1 MQGPDQ
7 VFSRILIANRG
18 EIAIRVARAAADL
31 GVPTVAVYATDDTAA
46 PHVAAADMSVPLAG
60 SGPAA
65 YLDIDDVLRAATGSG
80 ADAVHPGYGFLS
92 ENAAF
97 ARSCAERGVTFVGPP
112 PEILDAFGDKTRARA
127 LARDA
132 GLPVLAGTDGPVD
145 ADGAEA
151 FRRTLA
157 APGAVMLKALAGGGG
172 RGMRRVPERS
182 AGGTSIG
189 TGPAELAAAHAR
201 CASEARAA
209 FGDDRVFAEELLTG
223 ARHVEVQIL
232 GDGTGAVVA
241 LGERDCSIQRRH
253 QKIVEI
259 APAPGLP
266 ASVRAEL
273 LAAAVRL
280 GESVRYA
287 GLGTV
292 EFLVSGARIA
302 FLEVNPRI
310 QVEHTITE
318 EVTGVD
324 LLATGLRLAAGAGLA
339 DLGPFPE
346 PAGCAVQLRITC
358 ETTNADGTTT
368 PSAGTLTAYEL
379 PSGRGVRVD
388 GAGYPGYRTSLR
400 YDPLLAKLIVHDR
413 TADLPALAARAA
425 RALRE
430 CRVEGVDTN
439 LDVLAGIAAHPA
451 FAAGDLTTDFF
462 DDHLAEILAAPR
474 VRRHIGGR
482 PPPPGTDPDRVARDG
497 GGGPEPERPGSR
509 PSGGAVRAHAPDIP
523 DGATALRA
531 ELPGTVVTVEV
542 TEGDEVRAGA
552 TMLVL
557 EAMKMEHVVAAPVNG
572 TVRAIGAGAGE
583 TVAAGDVLAVLDPA
597 DDATDDAVADV
608 EVDLDR
614 IRPDLAE
621 VLDRHALGHDDR
633 RGAAVAKRH
642 RTGLRTAREN
652 VEDLC
657 DEGTFVEYGALA
669 IAAQRQRRSLDDLV
683 ERTPAD
689 GMLAGTAT
697 INAGRVGEENARA
710 AVVAYD
716 YTVLAGTQGFTNHKK
731 KDRIFE
737 LARRRR
743 LPVVVYAEGGGGR
756 PGDTDGSWASMLDVP
771 AFELF
776 AKLSALVPL
785 VGVVAGRC
793 FAGNAALAGTC
804 DVIIA
809 VEGANLGMGGPAM
822 IAGGG
827 LGDVTPDDVGP
838 MSVQVANGV
847 VDILVPD
854 EAEATRVARAYLSY
868 FQGPVADWTA
878 PDPRAL
884 RHVVPENRVRVYDM
898 RAAVHGLAD
907 AGSVLELRRGFGA
920 GMITALIRVEGRPM
934 GLIANDPAHLGGAI
948 DADSADKAA
957 RFLQLCDAFGLP
969 VVSLCDTP
977 GFMVGTA
984 SEEQATVRH
993 FSRMFVIG
1001 ANLSVPIGLVITRKC
1016 YGLGGQSMCGGDLKA
1031 AAFAVSWPTGELG
1044 GMGLEGAVRLG
1055 YRKEL
1060 EAVEDPVRRQELFDK
1075 LLAAEYEKGKALST
1089 AQVFEIDDV
1098 IDPADTRRWISSSFP
1113 PAPVGARTEKV
1124 RPCVDTW

>member
-1 MQGPDQ
+1 M
-7 VFSRILIANRG
+7 FSRILIANRG
-18 EIAIRVARAAADL
+18 EIAVRVAQTAADL
-31 GVPTVAVYATDDTAA
+31 GIPTVAVFATDDADA
-46 PHVAAADMSVPLAG
+46 PHVAAADTAVALAG

-65 YLDIDDVLRAATGSG
+65 YLDVDDVLRAAVGSG

-97 ARSCAERGVTFVGPP
+97 ARACAEQGVTFVGPP

-151 FRRTLA
+151 FRTTLPG
-157 APGAVMLKALAGGGG
+157 PGAVMLKAIAGGGG
-172 RGMRRVPERS
+172 RGMRRV
-182 AGGTSIG
+182 TD
-189 TGPAELAAAHAR
+189 PADLAAAHAR

-209 FGDDRVFAEELLTG
+209 FGDDRVFAEELLLG
-223 ARHVEVQIL
+223 ARHVEVQIV

-241 LGERDCSIQRRH
+241 LGERDCSVQRRH

-266 ASVRAEL
+266 GSVRSEL

-292 EFLVSGARIA
+292 EFLVNGERIA

-318 EVTGVD
+318 EVTGID
-324 LLATGLRLAAGAGLA
+324 LVATGLRLAAGATVA
-339 DLGPFPE
+339 ELGPFPK
-346 PAGCAVQLRITC
+346 PSGSAMQLRITC
-358 ETTNADGTTT
+358 ETTNPDGTTT
-368 PSAGTLTAYEL
+368 PSAGTLTAYAM

-413 TADLPALAARAA
+413 SADLPALAARAT
-425 RALRE
+425 RALAGTRI
-430 CRVEGVDTN
+430 EGVGTN
-439 LDVLAGIAAHPA
+439 LDVLAGIVTHPA
-451 FAAGDLTTDFF
+451 FVAGELTTDFL
-462 DDHLAEILAAPR
+462 DDHLAEILATTRPHRWVDTAP
-474 VRRHIGGR
+474 
-482 PPPPGTDPDRVARDG
+482 VA
-497 GGGPEPERPGSR
+497 
-509 PSGGAVRAHAPDIP
+509 AP
-523 DGATALRA
+523 DGAERPAPDVPEDAAALRA

-542 TEGDEVRAGA
+542 APGEEVRAGA
-552 TMLVL
+552 TLLVL
-557 EAMKMEHVVAAPVNG
+557 EAMKMEHVVAAPVAG
-572 TVRAIGAGAGE
+572 TVRALGVAAGE
-583 TVAAGDVLAVLDPA
+583 TVAAGDVLVVLDPA
-597 DDATDDAVADV
+597 DGAADDAVAV
-608 EVDLDR
+608 AEVDLDHL
-614 IRPDLAE
+614 RPDLAE
-621 VLDRHALGHDDR
+621 VLDRHARGLDDHRADAVEKR
-633 RGAAVAKRH
+633 R

-652 VEDLC
+652 VDDLC
-657 DEGTFVEYGALA
+657 DDGTFVEYGALA

-697 INAGRVGEENARA
+697 VNAGLVGSENARA
-710 AVVAYD
+710 VVVAYD

-776 AKLSALVPL
+776 AKLSGSVPL

-793 FAGNAALAGTC
+793 FAGNAALAGMC

-827 LGDVTPDDVGP
+827 LGDVTPDEVGP
-838 MSVQVANGV
+838 MSVQVGNGV
-847 VDILVPD
+847 VDVLVPD

-868 FQGPVADWTA
+868 FQGTVEDWTA

-907 AGSVLELRRGFGA
+907 DGSVLELRRAFGA

-934 GLIANDPAHLGGAI
+934 GLIANDPTHLGGAI

-977 GFMVGTA
+977 GFMVGPE
-984 SEEQATVRH
+984 SEARATVRH
-993 FSRMFVIG
+993 FSRMFVVG

-1060 EAVEDPVRRQELFDK
+1060 EAVEDPEERQALFDK

-1098 IDPADTRRWISSSFP
+1098 IDPADTRRWIASSFP
-1113 PAPVGARTEKV
+1113 PAPVGAHAPAV
-1124 RPCVDTW
+1124 RPFVDTW

>member
-1 MQGPDQ
+1 M
-7 VFSRILIANRG
+7 FSRILIANRG

-31 GVPTVAVYATDDTAA
+31 GVGSVAVYATDDAGA
-46 PHVAAADMSVPLAG
+46 PHVAAADTAVALAG

-65 YLDIDDVLRAATGSG
+65 YLDVDDVLRAAAASG

-92 ENAAF
+92 ENAGF
-97 ARSCAERGVTFVGPP
+97 ARACADRGVTFVGPP
-112 PEILDAFGDKTRARA
+112 PQILDAFGDKTRARA
-127 LARDA
+127 LAREA

-151 FRRTLA
+151 FRATLA

-172 RGMRRVPERS
+172 RGMRRVPARAPAES
-182 AGGTSIG
+182 DPAGAGAG
-189 TGPAELAAAHAR
+189 AGAAAELAAAHAR
-201 CASEARAA
+201 CASEALAA
-209 FGDDRVFAEELLTG
+209 FGDGRVFAEELLVP
-223 ARHVEVQIL
+223 ARHVEVQIA

-266 ASVRAEL
+266 EPVRAEL

-280 GESVRYA
+280 GESVRYS

-292 EFLVSGARIA
+292 EFLVSGQRIV

-324 LLATGLRLAAGAGLA
+324 LVATGLRLAAGATLA
-339 DLGPFPE
+339 EIGPFPQ

-358 ETTNADGTTT
+358 ETTNPDGTTT
-368 PSAGTLTAYEL
+368 PSAGTLSAYEL
-379 PSGRGVRVD
+379 PSGRGIRVD

-413 TADLPALAARAA
+413 AADLPALAARAG
-425 RALRE
+425 RALSE
-430 CRVEGVDTN
+430 CRVEGVSTN
-439 LDVLAGIAAHPA
+439 LDLLAGVVAHPA
-451 FAAGDLTTDFF
+451 FAAGALSTDFL
-462 DDHLAEILAAPR
+462 DDHLADVLATPRPHRYVEAAPGAADGPR
-474 VRRHIGGR
+474 S
-482 PPPPGTDPDRVARDG
+482 PAGTAAAVEVPQ
-497 GGGPEPERPGSR
+497 GS
-509 PSGGAVRAHAPDIP
+509 
-523 DGATALRA
+523 TALRA
-531 ELPGTVVTVEV
+531 DLPGTVVTVEV
-542 TEGDEVRAGA
+542 AEGDEVRAGTA
-552 TMLVL
+552 LLVL
-557 EAMKMEHVVAAPVNG
+557 EAMKMEHVVAAPVTG
-572 TVRAIGAGAGE
+572 TVRALGAAVGR

-597 DDATDDAVADV
+597 ADATDDAVTAD
-608 EVDLDR
+608 EVDLDHV
-614 IRPDLAE
+614 RPDLAE

-633 RGAAVAKRH
+633 RGAAVAKR
-642 RTGLRTAREN
+642 RGTGLRTAREN
-652 VEDLC
+652 LDDLC
-657 DEGTFVEYGALA
+657 DDGTFVEYGALA
-669 IAAQRQRRSLDDLV
+669 IAAQRGRRSLEDLV

-697 INAGRVGEENARA
+697 VNAGLVGDEDARV

-716 YTVLAGTQGFTNHKK
+716 YTVLAGTQGFTNHRK

-776 AKLSALVPL
+776 AKLSGLVPL

-793 FAGNAALAGTC
+793 FAGNAALAGIC

-827 LGDVTPDDVGP
+827 LGDVTPDEVGP
-838 MSVQVANGV
+838 MSVQVGNGV
-847 VDILVPD
+847 VDVLVPD
-854 EAEATRVARAYLSY
+854 EAEATRVAKQYLSY
-868 FQGPVADWTA
+868 FQGTVEDWTA

-907 AGSVLELRRGFGA
+907 EGSVLELRRGFGA
-920 GMITALIRVEGRPM
+920 GMITALVRVEGRPM
-934 GLIANDPAHLGGAI
+934 GLIANDPTHLGGAI

-969 VVSLCDTP
+969 VLSLCDTP
-977 GFMVGTA
+977 GFMVGPE
-984 SEEQATVRH
+984 SEQRATVRH
-993 FSRMFVIG
+993 FSRMFVVG

-1060 EAVEDPVRRQELFDK
+1060 EAVQDPQRRQALFDE

-1098 IDPADTRRWISSSFP
+1098 IDPADTRRWVTSSFP
-1113 PAPVGARTEKV
+1113 PAPVGVRAPTV
-1124 RPCVDTW
+1124 RPFVDTW

>member
-1 MQGPDQ
+1 MQGSDR

-18 EIAIRVARAAADL
+18 EIAIRVAHAAADL
-31 GVPTVAVYATDDTAA
+31 GVPTVAVYATDDAGA
-46 PHVAAADMSVPLAG
+46 PHVGAADTAVALAG

-65 YLDIDDVLRAATGSG
+65 YLDVDDVLRAAVESG

-97 ARSCAERGVTFVGPP
+97 ARACAERGVTFVGPP

-127 LARDA
+127 LARAA

-145 ADGAEA
+145 AAGAEA
-151 FRRTLA
+151 FRASLP

-172 RGMRRVPERS
+172 RGMRRVP
-182 AGGTSIG
+182 AGAGAG
-189 TGPAELAAAHAR
+189 AAEAELAEALAR

-209 FGDDRVFAEELLTG
+209 FGDDRVFAEELLVG
-223 ARHVEVQIL
+223 ARHVEVQIV
-232 GDGTGAVVA
+232 GDGTGAVTA

-266 ASVRAEL
+266 EPVRAEL

-287 GLGTV
+287 GLGIV
-292 EFLVSGARIA
+292 EFLVRGTRIA

-318 EVTGVD
+318 EVTGID
-324 LLATGLRLAAGAGLA
+324 LVGTGLRLAAGATLA
-339 DLGPFPE
+339 DMGPFPD
-346 PAGCAVQLRITC
+346 PSGCAMQLRITC
-358 ETTNADGTTT
+358 ETTNPDGTTT

-400 YDPLLAKLIVHDR
+400 YDPLLAKLIVHDSS
-413 TADLPALAARAA
+413 AGLPALVARAR
-425 RALRE
+425 RALSG
-430 CRVEGVDTN
+430 CRIEGVATN
-439 LDVLAGIAAHPA
+439 VDVLGGILALPA
-451 FAAGDLTTDFF
+451 FAAGELSTDFL

-474 VRRHIGGR
+474 ARRPDTRAPEAVAPVPR
-482 PPPPGTDPDRVARDG
+482 P
-497 GGGPEPERPGSR
+497 GPEVPE
-509 PSGGAVRAHAPDIP
+509 
-523 DGATALRA
+523 GATAQRA

-542 TEGDEVRAGA
+542 AEGDDVRAGA
-552 TMLVL
+552 VLVVL
-557 EAMKMEHVVAAPVNG
+557 EAMKMEHVVAAPVAG
-572 TVRAIGAGAGE
+572 TVRAVAVAAGR
-583 TVAAGDVLAVLDPA
+583 TVAAGDVLTVLDVAPGS
-597 DDATDDAVADV
+597 DAAAPDAA
-608 EVDLDR
+608 EIDLDQV
-614 IRPDLAE
+614 RPDLAE
-621 VLDRHALGHDDR
+621 VLDRHRVGHDDR

-642 RTGLRTAREN
+642 GTGLRTAREN

-657 DEGTFVEYGALA
+657 DDGTFVEYGALA
-669 IAAQRQRRSLDDLV
+669 IAAQRGRRALDDLV

-697 INAGRVGEENARA
+697 INADLVGEQNARA
-710 AVVAYD
+710 VVLAYD

-731 KDRIFE
+731 KDRVFE

-776 AKLSALVPL
+776 ATLSGLVPL

-793 FAGNAALAGTC
+793 FAGNAALAGMC

-822 IAGGG
+822 ISGGG
-827 LGDVTPDDVGP
+827 LGDVTPEQVGP
-838 MSVQVANGV
+838 MSVQVGNGV
-847 VDILVPD
+847 VDVLVPD
-854 EAEATRVARAYLSY
+854 EAEATRVARRYLSY
-868 FQGPVADWTA
+868 FQGPVRDWTA
-878 PDPRAL
+878 PDPRVL
-884 RHVVPENRVRVYDM
+884 RHAVPENRVRVYDM

-907 AGSVLELRRGFGA
+907 SGSVLELRRGFGV
-920 GMITALIRVEGRPM
+920 GMITALVRVEGRPM

-993 FSRMFVIG
+993 FSRMFVVG

-1016 YGLGGQSMCGGDLKA
+1016 YGLGGQAMCGGGLKA

-1055 YRKEL
+1055 YRTEL
-1060 EAVEDPVRRQELFDK
+1060 EAVADPEQRQALFDK
-1075 LLAAEYEKGKALST
+1075 LLAAEYEKGRALST

-1098 IDPADTRRWISSSFP
+1098 IDPADTRRWIASSFP
-1113 PAPVGARTEKV
+1113 PAPVGVRAPTV
-1124 RPCVDTW
+1124 RPFVDTW